1 MSPQP
6 RKSPQQEVLG
16 SLPRTRPQRRSGRR
30 APAVAQAAE
39 TVEAVVSQADPAKA
53 KKPKGKK
60 VKPAPGKGKAPSAK
74 AKAAAPGKDKGKGKG
89 KGKGKAKTRAGGVAA
104 SHGARGAAPEPRPE
118 PIAAADPA
126 PAAGYAIPES
136 ASQPPSG
143 AALVTTAVQAAG
155 ELAQI
160 GLNLGGSA
168 VKSALRKLPRP

>member
-1 MSPQP
+1 MSPKP

-53 KKPKGKK
+53 KKPKVKK
-60 VKPAPGKGKAPSAK
+60 VKPAPGKGKAPAAK
-74 AKAAAPGKDKGKGKG
+74 AKAAEPGKDKPKGKA
-89 KGKGKAKTRAGGVAA
+89 KAKTRAGGAAAPHVARA
-104 SHGARGAAPEPRPE
+104 AAPEPRPE

-126 PAAGYAIPES
+126 PTAGYAIPDS
-136 ASQPPSG
+136 ASQPPPSG

>member
-6 RKSPQQEVLG
+6 RKSPHQEVLG

-30 APAVAQAAE
+30 APAIARAAE
-39 TVEAVVSQADPAKA
+39 AVEAVVSQADPAKA
-53 KKPKGKK
+53 KKPKVKK
-60 VKPAPGKGKAPSAK
+60 VKPAPGKGKAPAAKAK
-74 AKAAAPGKDKGKGKG
+74 AKAAEPGKDKP
-89 KGKGKAKTRAGGVAA
+89 KGKAKAVGPGAPHAA
-104 SHGARGAAPEPRPE
+104 HGFPPEARPE
-118 PIAAADPA
+118 PIAAADPT
-126 PAAGYAIPES
+126 PTAGYAIPD
-136 ASQPPSG
+136 APSQPPPSG

>member
-53 KKPKGKK
+53 KKPKVKK
-60 VKPAPGKGKAPSAK
+60 VKPAPGKAKAPAAK
-74 AKAAAPGKDKGKGKG
+74 AKAAEPGKDKA
-89 KGKGKAKTRAGGVAA
+89 KAKTRAGGAA
-104 SHGARGAAPEPRPE
+104 APHVARGAAPEPRPE

-126 PAAGYAIPES
+126 PTAGYAIPDT
-136 ASQPPSG
+136 ASQPPPSG

>member
-53 KKPKGKK
+53 EKPKVKK
-60 VKPAPGKGKAPSAK
+60 VKPASGKGKVPAAT
-74 AKAAAPGKDKGKGKG
+74 AKAAEAGKDKP
-89 KGKGKAKTRAGGVAA
+89 KGKARAKTKAGGPAAPHVARA
-104 SHGARGAAPEPRPE
+104 AAPEPSAR
-118 PIAAADPA
+118 PIAEADSA
-126 PAAGYAIPES
+126 PVAGYAIPDP
-136 ASQPPSG
+136 ASQPPPSG